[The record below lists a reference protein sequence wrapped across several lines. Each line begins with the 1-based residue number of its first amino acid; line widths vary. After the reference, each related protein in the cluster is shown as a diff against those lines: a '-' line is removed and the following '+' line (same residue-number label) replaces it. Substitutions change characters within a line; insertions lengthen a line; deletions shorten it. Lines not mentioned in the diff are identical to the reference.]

1 MCFVYYH
8 TTGTVNLID
17 LFNTLEAFREYGL
30 NGNPDISSLVA
41 NSQVYSLLDYL
52 FVQLRQRLP
61 IAHSREVDVRQ
72 STDLVYTWVVDT
84 FDM

>member
-1 MCFVYYH
+1 MFHQCLVDQ
-8 TTGTVNLID
+8 ID

-30 NGNPDISSLVA
+30 NGNPDINSLVG

-61 IAHSREVDVRQ
+61 IAQSREVDVRH
-72 STDLVYTWVVDT
+72 STDLVYTWIVDT
-84 FDM
+84 FDV